1 VSGVVAAVTARAA
14 ERAKE
19 LGAEQVLEG
28 LRRELEL
35 VPRLGVL
42 LGPSRQ
48 DGVEVRKTRIEPSGE
63 VPGLAV
69 AYVYTP
75 APPPPTV
82 AVIAVT
88 PDDGVAGGVVQ

>member
-1 VSGVVAAVTARAA
+1 MAAVTVRAA
-14 ERAKE
+14 ERAKD
-19 LGAEQVLEG
+19 LGADQALEA
-28 LRRELEL
+28 LRQELEL

-42 LGPSRQ
+42 LGPPRQ
-48 DGVEVRKTRIEPSGE
+48 DGVEVRKTRIEPRGE

-88 PDDGVAGGVVQ
+88 PDDGIPSV

>member
-1 VSGVVAAVTARAA
+1 MSSVVAAVTARAA
-14 ERAKE
+14 DRAKA
-19 LGAEQVLEG
+19 LGAEQALEK
-28 LRRELEL
+28 LRQELEL

-42 LGPSRQ
+42 LGPPRQ
-48 DGVEVRKTRIEPSGE
+48 DGTEVRKTRIEPHGG

-82 AVIAVT
+82 AIVAVT
-88 PDDGVAGGVVQ
+88 PDDGIPAE

>member
-1 VSGVVAAVTARAA
+1 MSGVIADVTVRAAARAKA
-14 ERAKE
+14 
-19 LGAEQVLEG
+19 LGAQEALET
-28 LRRELEL
+28 LRQELEQ

-42 LGPSRQ
+42 LSAPHQ
-48 DGVEVRKTRIEPSGE
+48 DGVEVRKTRIEPREG

-82 AVIAVT
+82 AIVAVT
-88 PDDGVAGGVVQ
+88 PDDGVASE

>member
-1 VSGVVAAVTARAA
+1 MSGVIAAVTVRAA
-14 ERAKE
+14 ERAKT
-19 LGAEQVLEG
+19 LGAEQALER
-28 LRRELEL
+28 LRQELEQ

-42 LGPSRQ
+42 LGPPRQ
-48 DGVEVRKTRIEPSGE
+48 DGTEIRKTRIEPRGS

-82 AVIAVT
+82 AIVAVT
-88 PDDGVAGGVVQ
+88 PDDGLSAE

>member
-1 VSGVVAAVTARAA
+1 MSDVIAVVTTRAA
-14 ERAKE
+14 QVAKVLGVERS
-19 LGAEQVLEG
+19 LED

-42 LGPSRQ
+42 LGPRRQ
-48 DGVEVRKTRIEPSGE
+48 DGIEVRKTRIEATRE
-63 VPGLAV
+63 APGLAV

-82 AVIAVT
+82 AITSVT
-88 PDDGVAGGVVQ
+88 PDDGAAE

>member
-1 VSGVVAAVTARAA
+1 MTVRAA
-14 ERAKE
+14 ERAKD
-19 LGAEQVLEG
+19 LGADQALEA
-28 LRRELEL
+28 LRQELEL

-42 LGPSRQ
+42 LGPPRQ
-48 DGVEVRKTRIEPSGE
+48 DGVEVRKTRIEPRGE

-88 PDDGVAGGVVQ
+88 PDDGIPSV

>member
-1 VSGVVAAVTARAA
+1 MSGVIAAVTVRAA
-14 ERAKE
+14 DRAKA
-19 LGAEQVLEG
+19 LGAEQALET
-28 LRRELEL
+28 LRQELEL

-42 LGPSRQ
+42 LGPPRQ
-48 DGVEVRKTRIEPSGE
+48 DGTEVRKTKIEPRGG

-82 AVIAVT
+82 AIVAVT
-88 PDDGVAGGVVQ
+88 PDDGMPAE

>member
-1 VSGVVAAVTARAA
+1 MSNVIAVVTVRAA
-14 ERAKE
+14 QLAKT
-19 LGAEQVLEG
+19 LGAEQSLEE

-42 LGPSRQ
+42 LGAHRQ
-48 DGVEVRKTRIEPSGE
+48 DGLEVRKTRIEATSDA
-63 VPGLAV
+63 PGLAV

-82 AVIAVT
+82 AITSIT
-88 PDDGVAGGVVQ
+88 PDDGVLE

>member
-1 VSGVVAAVTARAA
+1 MSGVIAAMTVRAA
-14 ERAKE
+14 ERAKT
-19 LGAEQVLEG
+19 LGAEQALET
-28 LRRELEL
+28 LRQDLEQ

-42 LGPSRQ
+42 LGPPRQ
-48 DGVEVRKTRIEPSGE
+48 DGTEIRKTRIEPRAS

-82 AVIAVT
+82 AIVAVT
-88 PDDGVAGGVVQ
+88 PDDGVSAE

>member
-1 VSGVVAAVTARAA
+1 MSDVIAVVTVRAA
-14 ERAKE
+14 QLAKS
-19 LGAEQVLEG
+19 LGAEKSLEE

-42 LGPSRQ
+42 LGPRRQ
-48 DGVEVRKTRIEPSGE
+48 DGTEVRKTRIEATAE

-82 AVIAVT
+82 AITSVT
-88 PDDGVAGGVVQ
+88 PDDGVVE

>member
-1 VSGVVAAVTARAA
+1 MSGVIAAITERAA
-14 ERAKE
+14 ERAKG
-19 LGAEQVLEG
+19 LGAEHALER
-28 LRRELEL
+28 LRQELEQ

-42 LGPSRQ
+42 LGLPGH
-48 DGVEVRKTRIEPSGE
+48 DGTEVRKTRIEPHGS

-82 AVIAVT
+82 AIVSLT
-88 PDDGVAGGVVQ
+88 PDDGVASD